1 MNYPLISEY
10 IEAIKSAED
19 NFDKLKHLR
28 PVLDDYGQPVM
39 SSGNFAVVFK
49 MKDEQTGKFH
59 AVKCFL
65 REQKGRAQ
73 AYRMIA
79 EAIEY
84 VGSTFLTPIKYL
96 EKELFVDTS
105 TSDETEFP
113 VLLMDWVEGVTLDIY
128 IREHI
133 NDKQELSLLAY
144 RMSKLAM
151 WLISQSFAHGDL
163 KPDNILVK
171 KDGSLAL
178 VDYDGM
184 YVPAMK
190 GQKAREL
197 GSPGFRHPSRTED
210 DFDEHI
216 DDFSLCS
223 ILFSLKAIAIQPS
236 LLEKYGASDR
246 LLFSEED
253 YSDLSSC
260 QLLDEIKPLLCDN
273 TLCKLLGAFLIAVA
287 DKDSHN
293 ISHKLFEQP
302 RAQYYHHS
310 KRSNISIE
318 ETTVNDYSKYKEKA
332 ENGDLE
338 AETIIGK
345 CFIKGQGVGQDYAEA
360 VKWFRKAALQGYADA
375 QYCLGVCFIKGF
387 GVEQNYTEAVYWFRK
402 AAWRKHLKAQ
412 RNLGICY
419 DNGKGV
425 EQNHKEAAK
434 WFGKAARQGDAIA
447 QYALGVC
454 YYLGKGVEQNYVSAA
469 GWYKKAAEQGHAEA
483 QNNLGVCYEKEHG
496 VMQDY
501 DEAMKWYKKAAEQG
515 LSIAQ
520 NNIAALDDLYSCI
533 EASKWIH

>member
-1 MNYPLISEY
+1 
-10 IEAIKSAED
+10 
-19 NFDKLKHLR
+19 
-28 PVLDDYGQPVM
+28 M

-49 MKDEQTGKFH
+49 MRDEQTGKLH

-84 VGSTFLTPIKYL
+84 IGSTFLTPIEYL
-96 EKELFVDTS
+96 DKELFVDTS

-133 NDKQELSLLAY
+133 DDKQELSLLAY

-151 WLISQSFAHGDL
+151 WLISQTVAHGDL

-236 LLEKYGASDR
+236 LLVKYGTSDR
-246 LLFSEED
+246 LLFSQED

-260 QLLDEIKPLLCDN
+260 QLLDEIKPLLYDG
-273 TLCKLLGAFLIAVA
+273 TLCKLFGAFLIAVA

-302 RAQYYHHS
+302 RAQYDHHLKHS
-310 KRSNISIE
+310 ITTIE
-318 ETTVNDYSKYKEKA
+318 ETIENDYKNYKDKA

-338 AETIIGK
+338 AQTKIGM
-345 CFIKGQGVGQDYAEA
+345 CFVKGQGVGQDYAEA

-375 QYCLGVCFIKGF
+375 QYCLGVCFSNGF
-387 GVEQNYTEAVYWFRK
+387 GVEQNYTEAVKWFRK
-402 AAWRKHLKAQ
+402 AAWRKHIKAQ
-412 RNLGICY
+412 RNLGIYY
-419 DNGKGV
+419 DNGKGG

-454 YYLGKGVEQNYVSAA
+454 YYLGEGVEQNYVRAV

-515 LSIAQ
+515 LSTAQ
-520 NNIAALDDLYSCI
+520 NNIEGLEDLLSVVRSPLY
-533 EASKWIH
+533 